1 MTLPAGALLTAT
13 CNELTMLQA
22 FDEGLDGAAVPIASA
37 DKKKW
42 KPREVLRR
50 GATTLC
56 NS

>member
-1 MTLPAGALLTAT
+1 VTLPAGALLTAA

-22 FDEGLDGAAVPIASA
+22 FDEGLDGAAIPIASA
-37 DKKKW
+37 DNKKW